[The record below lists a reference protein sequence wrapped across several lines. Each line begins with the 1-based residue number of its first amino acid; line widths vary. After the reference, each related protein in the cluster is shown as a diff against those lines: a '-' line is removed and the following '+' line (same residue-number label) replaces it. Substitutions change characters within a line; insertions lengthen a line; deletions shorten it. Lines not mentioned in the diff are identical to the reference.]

1 MDNILLVP
9 GMDVVWA
16 FLGFLLG
23 AATTLMGNEI
33 KDIQGKTEKLVYF
46 SLMIIFFGI
55 FFYLETKM
63 A

>member
-9 GMDVVWA
+9 GMDVVCT
-16 FLGFLLG
+16 LLVFLLG

-33 KDIQGKTEKLVYF
+33 KDIQGKREKLVYF

-55 FFYLETKM
+55 FFYLETKTV
-63 A
+63 

>member
-9 GMDVVWA
+9 GMDVVCT

-33 KDIQGKTEKLVYF
+33 KDIQGKREKLVYF

-55 FFYLETKM
+55 FFYFETKTV
-63 A
+63 

>member
-9 GMDVVWA
+9 GMDVVLA

-33 KDIQGKTEKLVYF
+33 KDIQGKTVKLVYF
-46 SLMIIFFGI
+46 LLTIIFFGV
-55 FFYLETKM
+55 FFYFETKTV
-63 A
+63 